1 MKKFHCSFGFASRRR
16 GLVITV
22 CLFLGLS
29 ALLAPP
35 AARAQ
40 LVSGPAA
47 DASAGPLLAPGAFL
61 GYALGSRFTPH
72 SEVLRYAA
80 HVAAHTPTRMRIQRY
95 GSTYENRPLEVVM
108 VASAENFPRL
118 DNIRQTNLSRAGLGE
133 TGSKPAGSVAAQPA
147 VVWLSYNV
155 HGNESVSTEAFLQ
168 VLYELADPQ
177 NQEAQNLLR
186 NTVVLLDP
194 CVNPDGRERYVQW
207 YNRVMQQTPNVSGY
221 AWEHHEPWPGGRYNH
236 YFFDLNRDWAWQT
249 QQESRQRI
257 VLYNQWLPQVHADF
271 HEMGPE
277 APYYFSPAAK
287 PFHAAVTP
295 FQRTFQNTIGDYN
308 KAVFDKNNWLYF
320 TRETFDLFYP
330 SYGDTWPTFNGA
342 IGMTYEQGGGPRAGL
357 GIIKADGDTLTLA
370 QRISHHHAASLAT
383 LRAAAEHH
391 DELLT
396 SFSKY
401 YDDAQKRPQ
410 GEFKTF
416 IISGSNRPGQLRA
429 FTDYLERQGI
439 RYGYAGKSSK
449 ARGFSYATG
458 QQESVAI
465 EANDVVVSLYQPKST
480 LAKVLFEPRPALE
493 DSLTY
498 DITAWALPYSFGLKA
513 YALKDRLTGATS
525 QPTAGKT
532 SRTPA
537 GKTVPTNNQQLLPT
551 PYAYV
556 ARWNSLP
563 DVRFL
568 SQLLQKKVKVRVT
581 QRAFEADGQQYGPGS
596 LIITR
601 SGNENLGARFDQ
613 LVRAQA
619 DSAGVQLRAVASG
632 FATSGTD
639 IGSEYVHGVARPNV
653 AVVAGDNVSPTA
665 FGEVWHFFEQQ
676 LGYPVTVLGADYLR
690 SVPLGKFDVLIL
702 PDGDY
707 EELFGNERQQETL
720 KTWVRG
726 GGRLIAME
734 GAAAFLANKKDF
746 LLKTKPADSTG
757 TRKKDPY
764 RLLRRYGNAER
775 EGAEERVQ
783 GSVYRVQLDNS
794 HPLAFGY
801 EDTYF
806 ALVRDTLN
814 YRFLG
819 RGGWNVGTLRR
830 NNYAAGFAGRSAR
843 RKLTDTFVLGAQEMG
858 RGQVIYLADNP
869 LFRGFWQGGKLLFGN
884 AVFLVGQ

>member
-1 MKKFHCSFGFASRRR
+1 MKNADTLLQLTSRR
-16 GLVITV
+16 LVFAWLLLAAT
-22 CLFLGLS
+22 
-29 ALLAPP
+29 LAPP

-40 LVSGPAA
+40 LLAGSAA
-47 DASAGPLLAPGAFL
+47 EAGAGPLLTPQQFL
-61 GYALGSRFTPH
+61 GYTLGSRFTPH

-80 HVAAHTPTRMRIQRY
+80 HVVAHTPTRMRIQPY
-95 GSTYENRPLEVVM
+95 GRTYENRPLEVVQ

-118 DNIRQTNLSRAGLGE
+118 DIIRRQNLARAGLGAAGDA
-133 TGSKPAGSVAAQPA
+133 TPAGSVASQPA

-155 HGNESVSTEAFLQ
+155 HGNESVSTESFLQ

-177 NQEAQNLLR
+177 NPETQNLLR

-207 YNRVMQQTPNVSGY
+207 YNRVQQQQPNASPY

-249 QQESRQRI
+249 QRESQQRI

-277 APYYFSPAAK
+277 SPYYFSPAAK
-287 PFHAAVTP
+287 PFHADVTP
-295 FQRTFQNTIGDYN
+295 FQRKFQDVIGDYN
-308 KAVFDKNNWLYF
+308 RAVFDKNNWLYF

-342 IGMTYEQGGGPRAGL
+342 IGMTYEQGGGGRAGL

-370 QRISHHHAASLAT
+370 QRISHHHAASFAT
-383 LRAAAEHH
+383 IRAASEKH
-391 DELLT
+391 DELL
-396 SFSKY
+396 SNFGKY
-401 YDDAQKRPQ
+401 YDDAQRKPQ
-410 GEFKTF
+410 GEFKTYVV
-416 IISGSNRPGQLRA
+416 SGRNRPGQLRA

-439 RYGYAGKSSK
+439 RYGYAGKGGK
-449 ARGFSYATG
+449 TRGFSYATG
-458 QQESVAI
+458 KQETVSLA
-465 EANDVVVSLYQPKST
+465 ANDVVVSMYQPKST
-480 LAKVLFEPRPALE
+480 LTKVLFEPRPALE

-498 DITAWALPYSFGLKA
+498 DITAWALPYSFGLEA
-513 YALKDRLTGATS
+513 YALKEKLSVKSEELKVKKPPLNPQNSTLS
-525 QPTAGKT
+525 TAK
-532 SRTPA
+532 
-537 GKTVPTNNQQLLPT
+537 

-581 QRAFEADGQQYGPGS
+581 QKPFEAGGQQYGAGS
-596 LIITR
+596 LIIPR
-601 SGNENLGARFDQ
+601 SGNESLGARFDD

-619 DSAGVQLRAVASG
+619 DSAGVALQAITSG
-632 FATSGTD
+632 FATTGSD

-653 AVVAGDNVSPTA
+653 AVVAGDNVSATA

-707 EELFGNERQQETL
+707 ADLFGSDRQIDAL

-746 LLKTKPADSTG
+746 LLKTKPADSTS
-757 TRKKDPY
+757 TKKKDPY
-764 RLLRRYGNAER
+764 RLLRRYGDAER
-775 EGAEERVQ
+775 EGAQERVQ
-783 GSVYRVQLDNS
+783 GSVYRVQLDNT

-801 EDTYF
+801 EGTYF

-830 NNYAAGFAGRSAR
+830 NNYAAGFTGVAAR
-843 RKLTDTFVLGAQEMG
+843 RKLTDTFVLGTQEMG